1 MIPDVAAEVVRKGPL
16 VVLAELQDDPTPLLL
31 DFVFAGLPEVTITG
45 DTINLNVPLA
55 TNLEALAPEATPW
68 FVCERACTQRP
79 AQLLAGS

>member
-55 TNLEALAPEATPW
+55 TNLDALPRSDP
-68 FVCERACTQRP
+68 VVRV
-79 AQLLAGS
+79 